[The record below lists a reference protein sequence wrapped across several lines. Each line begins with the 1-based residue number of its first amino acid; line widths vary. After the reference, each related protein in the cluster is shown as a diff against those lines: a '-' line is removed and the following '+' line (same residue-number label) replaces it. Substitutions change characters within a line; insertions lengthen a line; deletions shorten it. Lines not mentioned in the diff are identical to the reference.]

1 MDMKLEEALITGPEC
16 KHVPIGNGRTSKEV
30 CAGCARPIE
39 DRYLMKVMDHCWHEH
54 CLQCCVCQSPLS
66 HSCFARDRKLYCKLD
81 YEKLFGT
88 KCNGCLQSIPSS
100 ELVMRALSNV
110 YHLRCFTC
118 VICRQQ
124 LKKGDEFV
132 LKENRLYCKEDYT
145 KEQSTIEQK
154 VSRKESSDGRK
165 GPKRPRTILTTQQ
178 RRAFKASFEVSS
190 KPCRKVRESLAAETG
205 LSVRVVQVWFQN
217 QRAKMKKLA
226 RKNMTEQEAA
236 AQRRSGQ
243 SRRRNKDKNDDD
255 SDSDDSTCVK
265 MDDDDD
271 DFSFDD
277 LSNHEFDM
285 GQGMTPH
292 MTPPMIDPPP
302 YPESSMS
309 LTIPPPQGMTST
321 SPMYHHEHMF
331 MADGPPPT
339 DSGIDDD
346 LISTSQGTSLHSS
359 GSECEGNGMVHHG
372 LGISNPIDKLYSMQ
386 DSYFNAIE

>member
-1 MDMKLEEALITGPEC
+1 
-16 KHVPIGNGRTSKEV
+16 
-30 CAGCARPIE
+30 
-39 DRYLMKVMDHCWHEH
+39 
-54 CLQCCVCQSPLS
+54 
-66 HSCFARDRKLYCKLD
+66 
-81 YEKLFGT
+81 
-88 KCNGCLQSIPSS
+88 
-100 ELVMRALSNV
+100 
-110 YHLRCFTC
+110 
-118 VICRQQ
+118 
-124 LKKGDEFV
+124 
-132 LKENRLYCKEDYT
+132 
-145 KEQSTIEQK
+145 
-154 VSRKESSDGRK
+154 
-165 GPKRPRTILTTQQ
+165 
-178 RRAFKASFEVSS
+178 
-190 KPCRKVRESLAAETG
+190 
-205 LSVRVVQVWFQN
+205 
-217 QRAKMKKLA
+217 
-226 RKNMTEQEAA
+226 
-236 AQRRSGQ
+236 
-243 SRRRNKDKNDDD
+243 
-255 SDSDDSTCVK
+255 

-359 GSECEGNGMVHHG
+359 GSECEGNGMVHHR